1 MPLSAVAPTPKP
13 PAAPAA
19 VTAQCN
25 HCIMQSPPTRGEP
38 PPHLRSPYPGVNQ
51 KMHPLLIPQPAHR
64 QHDAVNAICYH
75 STPQSSLPLP
85 PHPAPTAPPRARRL
99 APFTEPRTTSLN
111 EPSSHPFSYPG
122 VNQKP
127 TTCLAC
133 DYLPTHLLNH
143 RSRSHP
149 PASQRAALLDPRRL

>member
-25 HCIMQSPPTRGEP
+25 DCTLLSLHNAITTHQGSTTPP
-38 PPHLRSPYPGVNQ
+38 LRSPYPGVNQ
-51 KMHPLLIPQPAHR
+51 KMHPLLIPQLTARTLLHR

-75 STPQSSLPLP
+75 STPLSPLLLP
-85 PHPAPTAPPRARRL
+85 PHPAPTAPL
-99 APFTEPRTTSLN
+99 TEPRTTSLN

-122 VNQKP
+122 VNQKTNHLP
-127 TTCLAC
+127 SLR
-133 DYLPTHLLNH
+133 LPTH
-143 RSRSHP
+143 SSTQPP
-149 PASQRAALLDPRRL
+149 PALAPTSLTESSAP